1 MDNGISANVKHGD
14 TWLRGLYMLLFVMI
28 YSLAEIV
35 VTAVVI
41 FQFVS
46 KVITGGVNE
55 RLLAFGQHLSTYIYQ
70 TMLFFTF
77 NSEEKPFPFRPWP
90 QGSTPAT
97 NPAETELP
105 PFTSPESSSDSKASD
120 LTAH

>member
-1 MDNGISANVKHGD
+1 MESGISANVKHRD
-14 TWLRGLYMLLFVMI
+14 TWLRGLYMLLFVLI

-35 VTAVVI
+35 VAAVVI

-70 TMLFFTF
+70 TMRFFTY
-77 NSEEKPFPFRPWP
+77 NSDEKPFPFGPWP
-90 QGSTPAT
+90 QGSAPVE
-97 NPAETELP
+97 NPAETEAP
-105 PFTSPESSSDSKASD
+105 PFTSPETSSDSKSSD
-120 LTAH
+120 VTAH